1 MILIV
6 NKKKDNTHKNDI
18 DNTIKS
24 LILMI
29 MIIVFLKN
37 FTLNFHQTL
46 FLGVMFEYVAT
57 SFFTKLF
64 RGFIP

>member
-1 MILIV
+1 MYFTYLFHITRCIYIIIMILIV

-37 FTLNFHQTL
+37 FT
-46 FLGVMFEYVAT
+46 YV
-57 SFFTKLF
+57 
-64 RGFIP
+64 